1 MFVTSLTRRLTF
13 ANVTSV
19 LALFV
24 ALGGASYAAIRLPAN
39 SVGTSQ
45 IKKGSVTVRKFDHH
59 ALALLNAKSRRGP
72 QGRPGPRGLPG
83 LRGLPGP
90 RGPKGATG
98 PVGQAVIGDGTIT
111 TSKLADASV
120 NQEKLGLR
128 TADSFTGVNN
138 TASKTAAAEC
148 PPGTSI
154 ISGAVEVVDQNGSPL
169 NGVAAISYSGPIV
182 WSGQYWEGAAYST
195 VGSPTWGLNVIAFCM
210 PT

>member
-1 MFVTSLTRRLTF
+1 MFLTSLSRRLTF

-24 ALGGASYAAIRLPAN
+24 ALGGASYAATSLPAN

-45 IKKGSVTVRKFDHH
+45 IKNRSVTVRKFNRQ
-59 ALALLNAKSRRGP
+59 ALALLNAKGRRGP
-72 QGRPGPRGLPG
+72 QGPPGPRGLPG
-83 LRGLPGP
+83 LRG
-90 RGPKGATG
+90 PKGAPG
-98 PVGQAVIGDGTIT
+98 SVGQAVIGDGTIT

-120 NQEKLGLR
+120 TEEKLGLR
-128 TADSFTGVNN
+128 TAVSFTGAND

-195 VGSPTWGLNVIAFCM
+195 GGSPVYGLDVIAFCM
-210 PT
+210 PS